1 MTLAGGSG
9 VISVI
14 GQGVPAIFTDMIRKA
29 INKEVDAAYEAHY
42 KVVEITRAI
51 FEQGNPCGIKAVL
64 NNKGICE
71 PFTRLPLV
79 PASEKLT
86 SKINQLLTEI

>member
-14 GQGVPAIFTDMIRKA
+14 GQGVPTVFTDMIRKA
-29 INKEVDAAYEAHY
+29 INKEVVAAYEGHY

-51 FEQGNPCGIKAVL
+51 FEEGNPCGIKAVL
-64 NNKGICE
+64 DKKGVCK

-79 PASEKLT
+79 PASANLT
-86 SKINQLLTEI
+86 TKINQLLSNI